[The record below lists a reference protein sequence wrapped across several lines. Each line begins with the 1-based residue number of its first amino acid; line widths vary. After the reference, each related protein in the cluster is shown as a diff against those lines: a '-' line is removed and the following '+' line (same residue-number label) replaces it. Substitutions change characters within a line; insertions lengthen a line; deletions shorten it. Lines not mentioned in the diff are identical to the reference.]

1 MDCDPATVAH
11 VVYCSVV
18 SVVSLACVLG
28 LLLAVLEESDPVTV
42 AHVVYQA
49 FDFAAPSPVPRTAR
63 RDTHTQNDRQTDRQ
77 TDRHT
82 HTHTHTH
89 EVRIPKV
96 LANEHVQGILQGACT
111 SMIKQN
117 HFIKQNLVQNFI
129 KQNHVQNHFIKKI
142 MFRKKSRGEEVVV
155 RAHTQ

>member
-1 MDCDPATVAH
+1 MQYEYLDCDPATVAH

-63 RDTHTQNDRQTDRQ
+63 THTHTHNDRQTDRQ

-82 HTHTHTH
+82 HTHTHT
-89 EVRIPKV
+89 R
-96 LANEHVQGILQGACT
+96 G
-111 SMIKQN
+111 QN
-117 HFIKQNLVQNFI
+117 PESTV
-129 KQNHVQNHFIKKI
+129 
-142 MFRKKSRGEEVVV
+142 
-155 RAHTQ
+155 TD

>member
-1 MDCDPATVAH
+1 MQYEYLDCDPATVAH

-49 FDFAAPSPVPRTAR
+49 FDFAAPSPVARTAQTHAR
-63 RDTHTQNDRQTDRQ
+63 THARTHACTHACARTHTHQ
-77 TDRHT
+77 HT

-89 EVRIPKV
+89 
-96 LANEHVQGILQGACT
+96 T
-111 SMIKQN
+111 
-117 HFIKQNLVQNFI
+117 
-129 KQNHVQNHFIKKI
+129 
-142 MFRKKSRGEEVVV
+142 
-155 RAHTQ
+155 